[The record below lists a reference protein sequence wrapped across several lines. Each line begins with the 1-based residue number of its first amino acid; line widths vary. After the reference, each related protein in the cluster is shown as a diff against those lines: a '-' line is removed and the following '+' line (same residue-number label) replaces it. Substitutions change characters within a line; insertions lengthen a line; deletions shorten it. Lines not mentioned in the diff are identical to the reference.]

1 MKFERDLTLAKERF
15 GKAARCDFSSS
26 ATWAKVA
33 IEAVGREAEA
43 VLIAAAA
50 RTDLAAAHMDV
61 VLMAAIMAAIMVRQ
75 VVATVAIVMTTAL
88 GSEVPSVHPVHR
100 VSLLGTC
107 CFFL

>member
-1 MKFERDLTLAKERF
+1 M
-15 GKAARCDFSSS
+15 
-26 ATWAKVA
+26 
-33 IEAVGREAEA
+33 GREAEA
-43 VLIAAAA
+43 VLIVIAAA

-61 VLMAAIMAAIMVRQ
+61 VLMAAIMVRQ